1 MRRAIEHLLVAPLA
15 RLIASNQVKA
25 GDVISIRLKDGLAE
39 FVKEGRDAKTAGL
52 VK

>member
-1 MRRAIEHLLVAPLA
+1 
-15 RLIASNQVKA
+15 VKA
-25 GDVISIRLKDGLAE
+25 GDVLSVKLKDGEAE